1 MLAGMSDVT
10 RLLDAAAAGDRQ
22 AAGDVL
28 PLVYAELRR
37 LAAARLAGQA
47 PGQTLDPTALVH
59 EAYLRLVGPADDNRW
74 AGRSH
79 FFAAAAEAM
88 RHVLVDRARRRNA
101 LKRGGGAARVDVP
114 EDAIAA
120 PEGRGDDEVLAVDEA
135 LGRLAAADPQ
145 AAELVKLRYF
155 AGMSIPDAA
164 AALGVAP
171 RTADRLWAY
180 ARAWLRAA
188 IGDSEK

>member
-1 MLAGMSDVT
+1 MSDVT

-22 AAGDVL
+22 AASDLL

-37 LAAARLAGQA
+37 VAAVRMAGQA
-47 PGQTLDPTALVH
+47 VGYTLDATALVH
-59 EAYLRLVGPADDNRW
+59 EAYIKLVGPADGPRW
-74 AGRSH
+74 AGRAH

-101 LKRGGGAARVDVP
+101 LKRGGGAARVDLP

-120 PEGRGDDEVLAVDEA
+120 PDGSGDAEVLAVNDA
-135 LGRLAAADPQ
+135 LVRLAEADPQ

-164 AALGVAP
+164 NALNISP
-171 RTADRLWAY
+171 RTADRLWVY
-180 ARAWLRAA
+180 ARAWLQDA
-188 IGDSEK
+188 IGKF

>member
-1 MLAGMSDVT
+1 
-10 RLLDAAAAGDRQ
+10 
-22 AAGDVL
+22 
-28 PLVYAELRR
+28 
-37 LAAARLAGQA
+37 
-47 PGQTLDPTALVH
+47 
-59 EAYLRLVGPADDNRW
+59 
-74 AGRSH
+74 
-79 FFAAAAEAM
+79 M